1 MSHVNITPSGRR
13 QLDFYNQINSPFNQ
27 LNNPFNQ
34 LNSPFNNRLN
44 NPFNSPLNNRLNSP
58 SARSPKSR
66 KRPLANHYN
75 LYKNDVHKKLA
86 TRRVSNQIKR
96 KSKQTK
102 RKSRKSRSA
111 RKYRIVDSPLRRAR
125 TRHDIMET
133 LSKQFSKLNII

>member
-34 LNSPFNNRLN
+34 LNSPF
-44 NPFNSPLNNRLNSP
+44 NSP